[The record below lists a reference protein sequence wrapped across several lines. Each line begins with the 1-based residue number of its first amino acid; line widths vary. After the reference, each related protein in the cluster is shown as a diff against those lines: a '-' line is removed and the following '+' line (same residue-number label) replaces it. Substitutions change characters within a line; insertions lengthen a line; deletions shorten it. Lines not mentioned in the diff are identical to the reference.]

1 MLQNW
6 GLLEISSAEDLRN
19 KTEERTSIMGDHVPY
34 QETRRDIL
42 NPEEEDC
49 GPNTG
54 FELSPEDFMAED

>member
-6 GLLEISSAEDLRN
+6 GLLEISSAEDFRN
-19 KTEERTSIMGDHVPY
+19 ERTSIMGDHVLH

>member
-19 KTEERTSIMGDHVPY
+19 ERTSIMGDHVPH